1 MDVSLKD
8 LILHPDTFFAKITFE
23 KKNFIVPVAFV
34 LFSGIFGVL
43 DFFLFATNYRFDF
56 SNLTYAPQAVLGQM
70 AYPFLFWAAV
80 TLVIFAVSRAF
91 SGGGSFI
98 ATFQNIGFG
107 MFPPTIAAAVRLLF
121 SVLFHA
127 NTVDMISYAI
137 LLVLLWICSI
147 WSWYLWFCAARHT
160 HHISWGKSAI
170 AIAVVVLLQY
180 GVQYWVYITGF

>member
-1 MDVSLKD
+1 MSVSLKT
-8 LILHPDTFFAKITFE
+8 LIFHPGTFFAGITYE
-23 KKNFIVPVAFV
+23 KKNFIVPIMFV

-70 AYPFLFWAAV
+70 GYPFLLWAAV
-80 TLVIFAVSRAF
+80 TLVIFTLARAF
-91 SGGGSFI
+91 SGNGSFT

-107 MFPPTIAAAVRLLF
+107 MFPPAIAAAVRLLF

-127 NTVDMISYAI
+127 NTIDITPYAI
-137 LLVLLWICSI
+137 LLVLLWVCSI
-147 WSWYLWFCAARHT
+147 WSWYLWFCATRHT

-170 AIAVVVLLQY
+170 SIAVVVLLQY
-180 GVQYWVYITGF
+180 GVQFWVYTTSF